1 MATIIRSSSGK
12 VSGEARRIRPA
23 APRLSYTLVADDNA
37 AALAEL
43 AARGTLVK
51 LAYLDPPYNTGR
63 HRGARKS
70 FRDSAGGRWRDDVRH
85 VVAGCYRLLD
95 AAGFM
100 AVSINQME
108 LFNLKAIL
116 DGVFGADCFIGL
128 FPVKIRHDKRQLMI
142 NATFHDLFEYLLIY
156 RKTKTTRFVTAHK
169 AARADKFI
177 HTIDVVADAAEV
189 RTINGKRVEIFR
201 PQDYVIRTVAHT
213 PEALRRYVIAG
224 KLATANWSGEWYE
237 KHLRQLGD
245 DLLIK
250 VWGLEKEGLGYR
262 WFQTGNT
269 RRKSGVYFQS
279 QLNAGRPILPSNDLD
294 FTEVVPTIY
303 REGGPG
309 CDFKDSKKPE
319 ALLRFLLEICTE
331 PGDTVLD
338 PYAGSGTTLAAAVK
352 TGRSAIL
359 IENDAAAIEI
369 LHRRAENLR
378 EARDLDGARHR
389 FVLKTTGKHT
399 H

>member
-1 MATIIRSSSGK
+1 MFKTDPEEGRRSLTKPKSL
-12 VSGEARRIRPA
+12 RQ
-23 APRLSYTLVADDNA
+23 LSYRLIEGDNVQA
-37 AALAEL
+37 IGKL
-43 AARGTLVK
+43 AARDTLVK

-70 FRDSAGGRWRDDVRH
+70 FRDSANGRWRGDVLG
-85 VVAGCYRLLD
+85 VVQGCYRLLD
-95 AAGFM
+95 PAGFA

-108 LFNLKAIL
+108 LFNLKSIL
-116 DGVFGADCFIGL
+116 DEVFGADCFVGL

-156 RKTKTTRFVTAHK
+156 RKSKSTRFVMAHK
-169 AARADKFI
+169 AARADKFV
-177 HTIDVVADAAEV
+177 HAIDVVAGLADV
-189 RTINGKRVEIFR
+189 RTINGKRVEIFQ
-201 PQDYVIRTVAHT
+201 PEQYAIRKIDHA

-245 DLLIK
+245 NLLIK
-250 VWGLEKEGLGYR
+250 VWGLENEGLGYR
-262 WFQTGNT
+262 WFQTGNE
-269 RRKSGVYFQS
+269 RRRSGVYFQS

-303 REGGPG
+303 KEGGPG

-319 ALLRFLLEICTE
+319 ALLRFLIEICTE

-338 PYAGSGTTLAAAVK
+338 PYAGSGTMLAVAVK
-352 TGRSAIL
+352 TGRSAVL
-359 IENDAAAIEI
+359 IENDPAA
-369 LHRRAENLR
+369 LRVFRQRAENLR
-378 EARDLDGARHR
+378 QGRDLDGLQHR
-389 FVLKTTGKHT
+389 FTLQTTVVNSR
-399 H
+399 